1 MLLDSGAATTMAPE
15 QFVPRDAY
23 TGETGQFIGVGG
35 RILRFPLENLK
46 IEVDR
51 SYTFDVKAGVTKGG
65 VVLLGTD
72 VIDPVGINSS
82 YAGVHPCPIQE
93 GTGVRKLLSVA

>member
-15 QFVPRDAY
+15 QYVPRDAY

-35 RILRFPLENLK
+35 RILQFPLANLK
-46 IEVDR
+46 IEVDGA
-51 SYTFDVKAGVTKGG
+51 TFDVKAGVTKGG
-65 VVLLGTD
+65 TPGDRCNRPRLYQDEGSKSS
-72 VIDPVGINSS
+72 NSS

-93 GTGVRKLLSVA
+93 GGGV